1 MTPAQFTEG
10 ATAAVVADALTMV
23 YGSAPTTVHAIREL
37 SLEIPSGQFV
47 VVRGRSGSGKSTL
60 LHLLAG
66 LRRPTSGRVVIGGT
80 EVQDLSESA
89 AARFR
94 RRKVGLVYQFFN
106 LVPALSVEHN
116 IALPLLMDG
125 YYISQVRDRVAELT
139 DRLEIRGYEH
149 RSTNQ
154 LSGGEM
160 QRVAIARA
168 VIANPVLVLADEP
181 TGNLDSTTGRSV
193 LALFRE
199 ICDERGATL
208 VMMTHDA
215 EATAYADRVIV
226 LQDGRIAEDSG
237 PIAER
242 RDLG

>member
-1 MTPAQFTEG
+1 MTYGTGPNAV
-10 ATAAVVADALTMV
+10 TALR
-23 YGSAPTTVHAIREL
+23 GL
-37 SLEIPSGQFV
+37 SIEIPRGQFV

-60 LHLLAG
+60 LHVLAG
-66 LRRPTSGRVVIGGT
+66 LRRPSSGRVVIGGT
-80 EVQDLSESA
+80 EVQDLSESD

-106 LVPALSVEHN
+106 LVPTLSVEHN

-125 YYISQVRDRVAELT
+125 YYISQVRDRVAALT
-139 DRLEIRGYEH
+139 ERLEIRGYE
-149 RSTNQ
+149 RRATTE

-181 TGNLDSTTGRSV
+181 TGNLDSTTGRTV

-199 ICDERGATL
+199 ICDERDATL

-226 LQDGRIAEDSG
+226 LQDGQIAEDSG
-237 PIAER
+237 PLVR
-242 RDLG
+242 QQDLR